1 MLSQG
6 KTFPVR
12 QTLTPQTILVGAEHA
27 PVLVV
32 EDATADPQALID
44 CAVHDAAFVAPKG
57 GRNFYPGLLAPAP
70 LAYVEALARALD
82 PHIRQAFALQD
93 VGLANASCNFSLATL
108 PPDRL
113 NLAQRL
119 PHVDTVDP
127 LQFAVL
133 HYLCDAAFGGT
144 AFYRHR
150 ATGFESL
157 SQDRL
162 EIYQSALD
170 QEISVAPPAA
180 AYVGADSP
188 LFERTAGFE
197 AVFNRVIVYRSRALH
212 SGQIPPNAPLSSD
225 PRYGRLTA
233 NIFLN
238 YRPRRPT

>member
-6 KTFPVR
+6 NAFSVR
-12 QTLTPQTILVGAEHA
+12 QDLTPRTVLVGVERE

-32 EDATADPQALID
+32 EDAAADPQGLID
-44 CAVHDAAFVAPKG
+44 CAVRDAGFATPKG

-70 LAYVEALARALD
+70 LPYVEALARALD
-82 PHIRQAFALQD
+82 PHVRRAFALEG

-133 HYLCDAAFGGT
+133 HYLCDEAFGGT
-144 AFYRHR
+144 GFYRHR

-157 SQDRL
+157 GEDRL
-162 EIYQSALD
+162 ETYQRTLD
-170 QEISVAPPAA
+170 DEVAATPPAA
-180 AYVGADSP
+180 AYVGDDSP
-188 LFERTAGFE
+188 LFEQTARFE
-197 AVFNRVIVYRSRALH
+197 AVFNRVIVYRSRVLH
-212 SGQIPPNAPLSSD
+212 SGQIPPTASLSPD
-225 PRYGRLTA
+225 PRRGRLTA

-238 YRPRRPT
+238 YRPRRS